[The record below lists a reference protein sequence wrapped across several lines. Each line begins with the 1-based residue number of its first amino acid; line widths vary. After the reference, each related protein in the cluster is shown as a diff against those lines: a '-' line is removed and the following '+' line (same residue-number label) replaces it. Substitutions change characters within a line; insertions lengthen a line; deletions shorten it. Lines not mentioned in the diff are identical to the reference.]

1 MKGGHLNMS
10 ERAKRSY
17 DASGVAYVA
26 AASVKQFPKPH
37 RPEVVF
43 AGRSNVG
50 KSTLVNALSRRKSL
64 ARTSKTPGKTRL
76 VFFYELSEDY
86 YYVDLPGY
94 GYAKTSRGEQD
105 AFSKVTNDYF
115 ENDRPI
121 AIVLLLLDIRR
132 GFGKLDLEM
141 LDYLCHFDIDWQV
154 VLTKADKLS
163 RQAALKAEK
172 DVMEVIRDYA
182 ERYQKT
188 ARPPLSVSAGQ
199 SPRDLRM
206 QRLEEE
212 ILDFVEKARSN

>member
-1 MKGGHLNMS
+1 MS
-10 ERAKRSY
+10 ERVKRSY
-17 DASGVAYVA
+17 DASGVAYIA
-26 AASVKQFPKPH
+26 AASKKQFPKPN
-37 RPEVVF
+37 RPEIVF

-50 KSTLVNALSRRKSL
+50 KSTLVNALSGRKKL

-86 YYVDLPGY
+86 YFVDLPGY

-121 AIVLLLLDIRR
+121 AVVLLLLDIRR
-132 GFGKLDLEM
+132 GFGELDVAM

-163 RQAALKAEK
+163 RQAALKAERE
-172 DVMEVIRDYA
+172 VMAVITEYA
-182 ERYQKT
+182 ERYEKT
-188 ARPPLSVSAGQ
+188 VRPPLSVSAGQ
-199 SPRDLRM
+199 NPRDHRM
-206 QRLEEE
+206 RLLEES
-212 ILDFVEKARSN
+212 ILSFVAKN

>member
-1 MKGGHLNMS
+1 MS

-17 DASGVAYVA
+17 DASGVAYIA
-26 AASVKQFPKPH
+26 AASKKQFPKPN
-37 RPEVVF
+37 RPEIAF

-50 KSTLVNALSRRKSL
+50 KSTLVNALSGRKKL

-94 GYAKTSRGEQD
+94 GYAKTSRGEQH

-121 AIVLLLLDIRR
+121 AVVLLLLDIRR
-132 GFGKLDLEM
+132 GFGELDLAM

-163 RQAALKAEK
+163 RQAVLKAER
-172 DVMEVIRDYA
+172 DVMAVITEYA
-182 ERYQKT
+182 ERYRKK
-188 ARPPLSVSAGQ
+188 AHPPLSVSAGQ
-199 SPRDLRM
+199 NPRDHRM
-206 QRLEEE
+206 RLLEEA
-212 ILDFVEKARSN
+212 ILNFVAQS

>member
-1 MKGGHLNMS
+1 MS

-17 DASGVAYVA
+17 DASGVAYIA
-26 AASVKQFPKPH
+26 AASKKQFPKPN
-37 RPEVVF
+37 RPEIAF

-50 KSTLVNALSRRKSL
+50 KSTLVNALSGRKKL

-94 GYAKTSRGEQD
+94 GYAKTSRGEQH

-121 AIVLLLLDIRR
+121 AVVLLLLDIRR
-132 GFGKLDLEM
+132 GFGELDLAM

-163 RQAALKAEK
+163 RQAVLKAERE
-172 DVMEVIRDYA
+172 VMAVITEYA
-182 ERYQKT
+182 ERYEKI
-188 ARPPLSVSAGQ
+188 AHPPLSVSAGQ
-199 SPRDLRM
+199 NPRDHRM
-206 QRLEEE
+206 RLLEEA
-212 ILDFVEKARSN
+212 ILNFVAQS